1 MAAFGKNEDHRPAL
15 IIQICTA
22 RGSSGSNVSA
32 ISLIKSIE
40 RIFGGVTV
48 VFLGFVVHQR
58 KVEMILTCYLLQ
70 ERVAA
75 IEKRIPIAVPVHGK
89 GVDAE
94 SFRLLNLPP
103 QNVGIL
109 RRISNLNVL
118 GIAKPGLIIGY
129 NFWRAVHRANRS
141 CSRLSTLVWRFP
153 AHS

>member
-1 MAAFGKNEDHRPAL
+1 MAALGENEDHRAAL
-15 IIQICTA
+15 IIQICIA
-22 RGSSGSNVSA
+22 RGCTGSNVSA

-58 KVEMILTCYLLQ
+58 NVEMILTCGLLQ
-70 ERVAA
+70 ERIAA

-129 NFWRAVHRANRS
+129 NFWRAVHRANS
-141 CSRLSTLVWRFP
+141 LID
-153 AHS
+153 